1 MTSVACPHFDVSI
14 RQRSKG
20 QSAVAGAAYMSA
32 EKLFC
37 EYDQRTKNFCYKQKE
52 IVAKGI
58 LLPPNAPREY
68 TDRQTLWNA
77 VEASEKQWNAQLA
90 RGIIMALPR
99 ELPADQYESLV
110 REYCM
115 EQFVLR
121 GMIVDYAIHDKG
133 DGNPHAHVM
142 LTMRAMDEHGKWLP
156 KARRVYILDENGEK
170 IPLPNGDYK
179 TRKERTT
186 DWDDSGNCER
196 WRTAWADTTNRYLE
210 RAGADVRLDLRSYE
224 RQGVDLVPTVH
235 MGPVVTYLEQQG
247 IRTEIGQYNE
257 EIKQFNRVL
266 QSLKIR
272 LASLKK
278 WLAEAIRKTAE
289 IMKPEPYQPSVM
301 ENIQVFQNLRR
312 AGRAD
317 WGKTAKQTAGINDLK
332 FAAQVQFFMQEA
344 GISTL
349 KDFDEFVGKQQESL
363 TQLDGVGKAIRKKQT
378 ALKAIPHKE
387 RTAKRSGKRYN
398 KEVKK
403 QLTMSLIS
411 DELGQASTKKK
422 EFLGIMEKL
431 IPWSQWVGIVQPHY
445 YKGERGNKPYDL
457 ELMLRIYVLQHLYN
471 LADDAARNE
480 IIDSRA
486 FSQFCGVDSSNQVP
500 DGDTIGRFRHL
511 LERNQL
517 GEAFFTNV
525 VESLQKCNLML
536 KKGTIVDSTLIAA
549 PSSTKNKEK
558 QRDPEAHSVKNGNQW
573 YFGYKEHI
581 GVDADSGLVHTLET
595 TAANVHDSNMVV
607 ELLQGTEK
615 DVYGDSG
622 YLGAEKKDDAIL
634 VNNEGHPIRYQ
645 INKRPSQLKK
655 ASGEKFE
662 LFKAIEHAKSSVR
675 SKVEHV
681 FCVIKR
687 IFHFCKTRYRGREK
701 LHQHCCTLF
710 ALANLYLARNR
721 MKVA

>member
-1 MTSVACPHFDVSI
+1 
-14 RQRSKG
+14 
-20 QSAVAGAAYMSA
+20 
-32 EKLFC
+32 
-37 EYDQRTKNFCYKQKE
+37 
-52 IVAKGI
+52 
-58 LLPPNAPREY
+58 
-68 TDRQTLWNA
+68 
-77 VEASEKQWNAQLA
+77 
-90 RGIIMALPR
+90 
-99 ELPADQYESLV
+99 
-110 REYCM
+110 
-115 EQFVLR
+115 
-121 GMIVDYAIHDKG
+121 
-133 DGNPHAHVM
+133 
-142 LTMRAMDEHGKWLP
+142 MRLN
-156 KARRVYILDENGEK
+156 RRVPVGTHGGVRGRL
-170 IPLPNGDYK
+170 
-179 TRKERTT
+179 
-186 DWDDSGNCER
+186 S
-196 WRTAWADTTNRYLE
+196 YLF
-210 RAGADVRLDLRSYE
+210 R
-224 RQGVDLVPTVH
+224 
-235 MGPVVTYLEQQG
+235 
-247 IRTEIGQYNE
+247 
-257 EIKQFNRVL
+257 
-266 QSLKIR
+266 
-272 LASLKK
+272 
-278 WLAEAIRKTAE
+278 
-289 IMKPEPYQPSVM
+289 
-301 ENIQVFQNLRR
+301 
-312 AGRAD
+312 
-317 WGKTAKQTAGINDLK
+317 
-332 FAAQVQFFMQEA
+332 
-344 GISTL
+344 
-349 KDFDEFVGKQQESL
+349 
-363 TQLDGVGKAIRKKQT
+363 
-378 ALKAIPHKE
+378 AIPHKE

-431 IPWSQWVGIVQPHY
+431 IPWSEWVGIVQPHY

-486 FSQFCGVDSSNQVP
+486 LSQFCGVDSSNQVP
-500 DGDTIGRFRHL
+500 DGDTIGRFRHI

-558 QRDPEAHSVKNGNQW
+558 QRDPEAHSVKKGNQW

-581 GVDADSGLVHTLET
+581 GVDADSGLVHTVET
-595 TAANVHDSNMVV
+595 TAANVHDSNIVV
-607 ELLQGTEK
+607 VLLQGTEE

-662 LFKAIEHAKSSVR
+662 LLKAIEHAKSSVR

-687 IFHFCKTRYRGREK
+687 IFHYRGREK